1 MICKHPS
8 QSNIP
13 ELRALWKRAFGD
25 TEGFLDAF
33 FQTAFSPERSLAAF
47 FGEQLAGMLYW
58 FDTELEGR
66 KFAYIYAVATA
77 PEFRGRGVCRELMG
91 LTHALLADRGYAGAL
106 LVPQTEELRKMYAA
120 FGYDDCGGIREWF
133 CASGGKPVEIHGIE
147 PSEYARLRRQLLPP
161 GSVVQEGENLDF
173 LQTQVRFY
181 RGTDFLLAAQ
191 GTPES
196 ALFGTELLGNTAAA
210 PGILLSL
217 GYPQGTFRS
226 PGDQK
231 RYAMLRPLAQDA
243 PTPSYFGF
251 SFD

>member
-1 MICKHPS
+1 MTCKHPS

-13 ELRALWKRAFGD
+13 ELRTLWKRAFGD

-47 FGEQLAGMLYW
+47 FGEQLAGMLHW

-66 KFAYIYAVATA
+66 KYAYIYAVATK
-77 PEFRGRGVCRELMG
+77 PEFRGRGVCRELMVR
-91 LTHALLADRGYAGAL
+91 THGILKDRGYAGAL
-106 LVPQTEELRKMYAA
+106 LVPQTEDLRRMYAA
-120 FGYDDCGGIREWF
+120 FGYADCGSIREWF
-133 CASGGKPVEIHGIE
+133 CAAGSKPVDIHVID
-147 PSEYARLRRQLLPP
+147 PSEYARLRRQLLPR

-173 LQTQVRFY
+173 LQTQVCFY

-191 GTPES
+191 STPEG
-196 ALFGTELLGNTAAA
+196 ALFGTELLGNTDVA

-217 GYPQGTFRS
+217 GYAQGTFRS
-226 PGDQK
+226 PGNQK
-231 RYAMLRPLAQDA
+231 QYAMFLPLTQDA
-243 PTPSYFGF
+243 PAPSYFGF